1 MCSPMGLILEGNK
14 NKKSN
19 MFQTAIFQSARILVS
34 LADQYDSDL
43 HGIVN

>member
-1 MCSPMGLILEGNK
+1 MGLILEGNK
-14 NKKSN
+14 KKSF

-43 HGIVN
+43 HVIVN

>member
-1 MCSPMGLILEGNK
+1 
-14 NKKSN
+14 

-43 HGIVN
+43 HGIVSYFDKYNFC